1 MTGLMQLPE
10 KIIDFHVHL
19 FPERMCDAIWEY
31 FSSEYRWDVIYKMY
45 ARECVEYLRERGVE
59 KIVYSNYAHREG
71 IAGELNEWNHR
82 FLEEYPGVY
91 CFAAFHPGDERALDL
106 AGRALEHPRVIGFKL
121 QLLVQRFHPH
131 DERLFPL
138 YEMVME
144 RGKRILFHAG
154 TGPVGNEF
162 VGLKHFTKLLERY
175 PGLPANV
182 AHMGAY
188 EYRGFMDLLDE
199 YPGLFLDTSFAFFRE
214 FQGRGGFDLGGDEL
228 ERHGDRIL
236 YGSDFPN
243 LILPR
248 ESELETLLSYGLSP
262 GCCER
267 LFYRNAS
274 RLIEEH
280 SHQ

>member
-1 MTGLMQLPE
+1 MKLPE

-19 FPERMCDAIWEY
+19 FPDRMFDAIWEY
-31 FSSEYRWDVIYKMY
+31 FSSVYRWEVRYRMY
-45 ARECVEYLRERGVE
+45 ARECVAYLRERNVE

-71 IAGELNEWNHR
+71 IAEELNEWNHR
-82 FLEEYPGVY
+82 FLEEHPDVY
-91 CFAAFHPGDERALDL
+91 CFAAFHPGDEKALDL
-106 AGRALEHPRVIGFKL
+106 AARALEHPRVIGFKL

-138 YEMVME
+138 YEAVIE

-162 VGLKHFTKLLERY
+162 VGLAHFTRLLDRY
-175 PGLPANV
+175 PDLPANV

-188 EYRGFMDLLDE
+188 EYRGFMDLLDAH
-199 YPGLFLDTSFAFFRE
+199 PRLRLDTSFAFFRE
-214 FQGRGGFDLGGDEL
+214 FQGRGGFDLGGGEL
-228 ERHGDRIL
+228 ERHCDRVL

-262 GCCER
+262 ECYEG
-267 LFYRNAS
+267 LFYRNAA
-274 RLIEEH
+274 RLIAEH
-280 SHQ
+280 SHQG